1 MTGEGAASAGLGDDH
16 PAVEL
21 SQPSEEELAETT
33 EETVYTSGISELWW
47 WWFNVSCTAGSP
59 CIPYTY
65 ASQISYFATVLAN
78 NENGCGHI
86 ENVVMFISLSLSH
99 SLTHPCTHILI
110 HTGQMWSSA
119 GSAQEASQGSSLLM
133 LGGGSE
139 SEGEGVGGING
150 RSGGKSSL
158 IETSEVQ
165 EEVELLSQQEH

>member
-47 WWFNVSCTAGSP
+47 WWFNVSCIPGSP
-59 CIPYTY
+59 CIPHTY

-86 ENVVMFISLSLSH
+86 EHVVMFISLSLSLTH
-99 SLTHPCTHILI
+99 SLTHPLTFSFTQVRCGRLRAVHRRPAKAPPFSCL
-110 HTGQMWSSA
+110 
-119 GSAQEASQGSSLLM
+119 
-133 LGGGSE
+133 
-139 SEGEGVGGING
+139 VGDLRARG
-150 RSGGKSSL
+150 RA
-158 IETSEVQ
+158 
-165 EEVELLSQQEH
+165 